1 MAKRL
6 TIVLIVS
13 DDTADEVQE
22 WADSPKIM
30 FMGSETDLLE
40 LRFGPADSVPI
51 SPDSAGVRFLP
62 GSPEAA
68 EHLNANHWS
77 DNQGNVHWRNR

>member
-30 FMGSETDLLE
+30 FMGRETDLVDLKFE
-40 LRFGPADSVPI
+40 PADSVPI

-68 EHLNANHWS
+68 EHLNARLTS
-77 DNQGNVHWRNR
+77 PAGNR